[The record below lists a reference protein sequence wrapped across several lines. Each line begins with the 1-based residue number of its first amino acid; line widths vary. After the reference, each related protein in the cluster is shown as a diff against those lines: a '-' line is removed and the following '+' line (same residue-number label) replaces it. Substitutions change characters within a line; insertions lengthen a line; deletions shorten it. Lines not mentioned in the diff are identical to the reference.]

1 MCIGS
6 NTRKIMIEE
15 LGERW
20 EMLLWEMGVEKLSVV
35 EQFNRNG
42 LRSYDV
48 IGLSMECEDD
58 FVMCGDLD
66 NSLINNFSILLM
78 FLKQSVNTIYLLPLG
93 NDYYQERI
101 EFNDGV
107 ILIERAS

>member
-1 MCIGS
+1 MCTGNDTQRI
-6 NTRKIMIEE
+6 TIEE

-48 IGLSMECEDD
+48 IGLSMECENE
-58 FVMCGDLD
+58 FVICGDLD
-66 NSLINNFSILLM
+66 NSLVNNFSTLLM
-78 FLKQSVNTIYLLPLG
+78 FLKSCVTSIYLLPLG

-107 ILIERAS
+107 VLIERA